1 MSQDC
6 PVEKV
11 YQKERCGRETLHNL
25 KVNIIH
31 LIGSYLNYDKI
42 VKVYNKDK
50 NII

>member
-11 YQKERCGRETLHNL
+11 DQKERCGRETLHNL

-31 LIGSYLNYDKI
+31 LIRSYLGWDKI
-42 VKVYNKDK
+42 RKVYNKD
-50 NII
+50 